1 MTAEFTPVI
10 VTYPLAM
17 KVLAVAQTRIEGTWA
32 AYIDA
37 VPGMNHQY
45 EIHRVLADGQKLAE
59 GIARSMFPCFKEVP
73 YAH

>member
-1 MTAEFTPVI
+1 MPADFTPVI
-10 VTYPLAM
+10 ATYPLAA

-37 VPGMNHQY
+37 VPGLDHRY
-45 EIHRVLADGQKLAE
+45 EIHRVLADGQKLQE
-59 GIARSMFPCFKEVP
+59 EVARILFPRFAEVP